1 MRADY
6 KKINGAGPS
15 YTFMRI
21 DHTWELVEAEQAPYS
36 TTRRNLA
43 ILCVALGDAEGERYT
58 LRSPK
63 NRSPAAANQ
72 LSSDRRE
79 LNIIVR
85 WASTSKMPD
94 RYDRIACANELLLRN
109 TIVQRMRTG
118 WEVAPAFH
126 LPLTIAGTPRIGRD
140 PPSNKGDNTCEKKS
154 EYLTQPL
161 APHDAHDDGVVPT
174 SDPSR
179 TAMGVVVET
188 DSENLPHPA
197 RTQAQA
203 SQLKDTTQTLTD
215 EST

>member
-1 MRADY
+1 MRVAY
-6 KKINGAGPS
+6 KKINGGEPS

-21 DHTWELVEAEQAPYS
+21 DHTWELVAAEQAPYR
-36 TTRRNLA
+36 TTRRKLA

-63 NRSPAAANQ
+63 NMFPTAANQ
-72 LSSDRRE
+72 LSFDQRE
-79 LNIIVR
+79 LKIIGH
-85 WASTSKMPD
+85 WASTSKMPE
-94 RYDRIACANELLLRN
+94 RYDRSACANELLLRN

-140 PPSNKGDNTCEKKS
+140 PPSNKGDNTCEAKS

-161 APHDAHDDGVVPT
+161 APRDTQGDGVIPT
-174 SDPSR
+174 SDASR
-179 TAMGVVVET
+179 AAMDVVVET
-188 DSENLPHPA
+188 DSENLPQPA
-197 RTQAQA
+197 STQAQA
-203 SQLKDTTQTLTD
+203 SQVKDTTQNQTD